1 MIRIICYG
9 RLWVLTVFL
18 TLLTGSVA
26 AQERSWEKFDGLV
39 EEARIR
45 PDGEEKVAAYRV
57 AIAAGPEARSVVE
70 REKISDAHR
79 GLGVVLRR
87 LDRLEEAVT
96 EHREAIRLRP
106 AFAEAHANLAVALHR
121 LGRYGVAVEA
131 YREAIRLEPNQ
142 ATFRRNLGLVLDHW
156 DRLREAAAALKEAIR
171 LRPNDEVAH
180 ARLGVVFEKMGRHSE
195 AVRSFRKAIDL
206 NPKDG
211 ESHANLGVSLFRL
224 GHYEESLA
232 ACSEAVRLRPD
243 LAEAYRNLGSV
254 LEKLGRS
261 EEATLAYREGLRL
274 RPDLEMPAPAPFF
287 GLILENLGG
296 YDDAL
301 AEHYQMIRLKPGYPV
316 AHFNLGTTLRKL
328 GRLEE
333 AAEEFREA
341 LRVGRPEWAYETLA
355 RQALDEVR
363 SMIEDERRL
372 TSLRSARAGAQ
383 VPQTDAERETTAGEQ
398 IRLGN
403 LFGGGGSRFSPGDS
417 IKTGPCQGPH

>member
-1 MIRIICYG
+1 M
-9 RLWVLTVFL
+9 
-18 TLLTGSVA
+18 
-26 AQERSWEKFDGLV
+26 
-39 EEARIR
+39 
-45 PDGEEKVAAYRV
+45 
-57 AIAAGPEARSVVE
+57 
-70 REKISDAHR
+70 
-79 GLGVVLRR
+79 
-87 LDRLEEAVT
+87 
-96 EHREAIRLRP
+96 
-106 AFAEAHANLAVALHR
+106 
-121 LGRYGVAVEA
+121 
-131 YREAIRLEPNQ
+131 
-142 ATFRRNLGLVLDHW
+142 
-156 DRLREAAAALKEAIR
+156 
-171 LRPNDEVAH
+171 
-180 ARLGVVFEKMGRHSE
+180 
-195 AVRSFRKAIDL
+195 
-206 NPKDG
+206 
-211 ESHANLGVSLFRL
+211 
-224 GHYEESLA
+224 
-232 ACSEAVRLRPD
+232 
-243 LAEAYRNLGSV
+243 
-254 LEKLGRS
+254 
-261 EEATLAYREGLRL
+261 AYREGLRL

-403 LFGGGGSRFSPGDS
+403 LLARLNRLEEAAAAFRQAIRLKPDLAKAHIDLGVTLHRLDRYEGAVTAYKKALLLSQENAMTNRNLGLALHRLGRLQEAEAALSEAVLIRPNFALAHYNLGSTLFKLGRYREAAKAYRRAIQLGGPSWSYRPQAEDALAQ
-417 IKTGPCQGPH
+417 TLARD